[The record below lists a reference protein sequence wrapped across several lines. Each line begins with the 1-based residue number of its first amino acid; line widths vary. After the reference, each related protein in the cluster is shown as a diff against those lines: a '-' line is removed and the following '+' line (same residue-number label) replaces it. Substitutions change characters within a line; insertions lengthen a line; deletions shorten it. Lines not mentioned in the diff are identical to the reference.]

1 MAATSNTARAQHHR
15 GGPIQFAGA
24 RSRRYRAYR
33 QRRRNGKACL
43 RIEINMGEWADAL
56 VSIPGGFLQQWDSA
70 DKAAVERATE
80 EFLTFLIA
88 EHGWAATCDGCAVGV
103 C

>member
-1 MAATSNTARAQHHR
+1 
-15 GGPIQFAGA
+15 
-24 RSRRYRAYR
+24 
-33 QRRRNGKACL
+33 
-43 RIEINMGEWADAL
+43 
-56 VSIPGGFLQQWDSA
+56 LQQWDSA